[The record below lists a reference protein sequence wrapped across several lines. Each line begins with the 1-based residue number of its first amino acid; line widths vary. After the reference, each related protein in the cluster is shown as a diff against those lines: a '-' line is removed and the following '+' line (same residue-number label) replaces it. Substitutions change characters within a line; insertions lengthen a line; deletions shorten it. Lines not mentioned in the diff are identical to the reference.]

1 MHALRMALVGLIAL
15 TMGLAGC
22 SGNPGDKEA
31 LGTILGAVGGGIAGS
46 QVGKGRGKLVATG
59 IGTLLGAAIGNEIGK
74 SLDRADRLAMQRT
87 TQQSLEKAK
96 SGTTSTWK
104 NPDSGNQGTITPKKT
119 FRKEGRN
126 LLPRVPADRYHRRPH
141 RGSLRHRLPPARRN
155 LEARLDVGIPTADG
169 GVQNSSL
176 SARAAPG
183 SPLRLPLSSHRR
195 GCFIATRAV
204 PSHSFRAHD

>member
-1 MHALRMALVGLIAL
+1 MHAFRMALVGLIAL

-96 SGTTSTWK
+96 TGATSTWK

-119 FRKEGRN
+119 YCREAGRN
-126 LLPRVPADRYHRRPH
+126 LLPPARRNLSSSRTVYPLARPRKTACRSLLWALHSARQRRRYHRRPH
-141 RGSLRHRLPPARRN
+141 RGSLRHRLPPARRK
-155 LEARLDVGIPTADG
+155 LEARIDVKP
-169 GVQNSSL
+169 
-176 SARAAPG
+176 
-183 SPLRLPLSSHRR
+183 
-195 GCFIATRAV
+195 
-204 PSHSFRAHD
+204 